1 MFTLLPWWEPATL
14 EVVRR
19 YDDAGEGL
27 GTMWILG
34 ETELKKFY
42 RRHPDSRG
50 PLVAWIKEIEAARYR
65 TPAQVRARHGSAD
78 FVKDKVIFDI
88 GGTKYRLIVRFRYGN
103 PSAVPPLNG
112 IARVLFIGTHAEY
125 DALDVAAL

>member
-1 MFTLLPWWEPATL
+1 M
-14 EVVRR
+14 
-19 YDDAGEGL
+19 
-27 GTMWILG
+27 
-34 ETELKKFY
+34 
-42 RRHPDSRG
+42 
-50 PLVAWIKEIEAARYR
+50 
-65 TPAQVRARHGSAD
+65 D

-88 GGTKYRLIVRFRYGN
+88 GGNKYRLIVRFRYGN